1 MNRRHVLLSAAAGAA
16 LAGNAP
22 SAVGSTGTP
31 RPNSGQ
37 PLQGRDGVRLF
48 HRSWGEGRPLLF
60 VHAWALNGD
69 MWSYQVV
76 HLSDRGLRC
85 ITYDRRGHGRSDPPI
100 RPFDLNTLADD
111 LASVIEGLDL
121 HDLVLV
127 GHSAGANEVVRYLGR
142 YGTDRIAKIA
152 LLAPTTPFALKT
164 EDNPNGA
171 PEAYFEQFRS
181 AIAKDYPQWI
191 EDNKKPF
198 FTPDT
203 SPAMMNWL
211 AAELLRTPVSIGIA
225 ANRIFVAADLR
236 PDLAKIDRPVLIL
249 QGDKDMSAPL
259 DLTGR
264 RTAAGI
270 PGAVLKVYPGAPH
283 GLFIT
288 HMEQVN
294 RDLLEF
300 VHA

>member
-1 MNRRHVLLSAAAGAA
+1 
-16 LAGNAP
+16 
-22 SAVGSTGTP
+22 
-31 RPNSGQ
+31 
-37 PLQGRDGVRLF
+37 
-48 HRSWGEGRPLLF
+48 
-60 VHAWALNGD
+60 
-69 MWSYQVV
+69 MWSYQVA
-76 HLSDRGLRC
+76 HLADRGLRC
-85 ITYDRRGHGRSDPPI
+85 ITYDRRGHGRSDPPTG
-100 RPFDLNTLADD
+100 PFDLDTLADD
-111 LASVIEGLDL
+111 LAAVIEGLDL

-127 GHSAGANEVVRYLGR
+127 GHSVGTNEIVRYLGR
-142 YGTDRIAKIA
+142 HGTDRIAKVV

-164 EDNPNGA
+164 EDNPHGA
-171 PEAYFEQFRS
+171 PAAYFEQLRS
-181 AIAKDYPQWI
+181 AIAKDFPQWI

-198 FTPDT
+198 FTPGT
-203 SPAMMNWL
+203 SPAMMNWV

-225 ANRIFVAADLR
+225 TNRAVVGTDLR
-236 PDLAKIDRPVLIL
+236 PDLPKINRPVLIL
-249 QGDKDMSAPL
+249 QGDKDVSAPL

-294 RDLLEF
+294 HDLLEF

>member
-48 HRSWGEGRPLLF
+48 HRSWGEGRPVLF

-100 RPFDLNTLADD
+100 GPFDLNTLADD

-191 EDNKKPF
+191 ED
-198 FTPDT
+198 
-203 SPAMMNWL
+203 
-211 AAELLRTPVSIGIA
+211 
-225 ANRIFVAADLR
+225 
-236 PDLAKIDRPVLIL
+236 
-249 QGDKDMSAPL
+249 
-259 DLTGR
+259 
-264 RTAAGI
+264 
-270 PGAVLKVYPGAPH
+270 
-283 GLFIT
+283 
-288 HMEQVN
+288 
-294 RDLLEF
+294 
-300 VHA
+300 